1 MAKEK
6 AKEKTKEKAKE
17 ETLEERKQDNV
28 SSARGKV
35 TSQKIAGQRLLEEM
49 PVVQAAL
56 ARAKV
61 REVATKEK

>member
-1 MAKEK
+1 MAKEG
-6 AKEKTKEKAKE
+6 AKEKTKEKANE
-17 ETLEERKQDNV
+17 EKVGKRKQDYV
-28 SSARGKV
+28 SSARRKV